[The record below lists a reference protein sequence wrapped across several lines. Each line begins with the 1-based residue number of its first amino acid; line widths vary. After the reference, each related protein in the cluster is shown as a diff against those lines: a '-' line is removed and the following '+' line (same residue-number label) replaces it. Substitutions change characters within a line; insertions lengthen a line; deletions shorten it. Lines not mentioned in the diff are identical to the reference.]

1 MDEHSP
7 LRLRLRL
14 TKLAGDRS
22 RCRGRGARREFHIA
36 RAVRGRYGLD
46 EGLYSSSGN
55 VIFANIH
62 AVRLFAQNINSTRDL
77 VRFPEQAVKA
87 GQINA
92 MALIDEILHYVAHL
106 YQEHTGV
113 RVFKEAHERLV
124 RTLGKEVDATLEAFV
139 AEFPPLAVHRN
150 ELSPSAYLAGTTGGI
165 ANREVILEELLL
177 LWIANVNPAFA
188 PFRELFDDSSL
199 AEHSAYKKIVAE
211 LSDYFRGKPPFG
223 PDNESVVDMLRRP
236 ALAVPH
242 SLTGQL
248 QYIRDRWGMLLGRF
262 LLRLLSSLDLVREE
276 EARFGWGAPGP
287 APQKALAFGGADLE
301 HERFSPDREW
311 MPRVVL
317 IAKSALVW
325 LDQLSKRYGRPIA
338 RLSDIPD
345 EELDLLNAQ
354 GFTGLWLIGLWQR
367 SKASRRIKQ
376 LCGNPEAEASA
387 YSIDSYAIAQELGGW
402 DSLSS
407 LRERCWR
414 RGIRLASDMVP
425 NHTGIDSTWV
435 VEHPERF
442 IQTSE
447 PPFPSYSYGGEN
459 LSSIPGVGIFLED
472 HYFTKSDAAVT
483 FKRLDFNTGEA
494 RYIYHGNDG
503 THTPW
508 NDTAQLNFL
517 DPAVREA
524 VIQTILHV
532 AHNFPIIRF
541 DAAMTLAKRHIQRLW
556 YPEPGAGGAIPSR
569 SEYGITKED
578 FESAI
583 PVEFWREVVDRVASE
598 LPDTLLLAEAF
609 WMMEGY
615 FVRTLGMHRVYNS
628 AFMNMLK
635 SEDNASYRATI
646 KNTLEFDPDI
656 LKRFV
661 NFMNNPDE
669 ETAIAQFGKGDK
681 YFGVCTM
688 MVTMPGLPM
697 FGHGQIE
704 GFAEKYGMEY
714 RRAYRQEVPD
724 EDLVR
729 RHEREIFPLM
739 KERHLFAEVGSFRLY
754 DFYTS
759 NQTVDENVFAYSN
772 RCGEESAL
780 VVYNNRIERT
790 AGWINRSVPYA
801 LKEPGSGKRKVSTTL
816 ASALGLHGEGERYA
830 VLREQ
835 RSGLSFIRSSG
846 ELCERGLYVELAGYQ
861 TQVFL
866 RIFEVQDN
874 EQHHY
879 GRLAAKL
886 SGRGVPDVDAA
897 LREIFLE
904 PVHLAFSRVMNASL
918 LARLAGA
925 AGEEKKSLLESLG
938 PDYREFLRLG
948 SDYSSGDFREEIVGR
963 MERSVGAV
971 REVVALANGSLPAL
985 EGYASYLGVGLQLN
999 RYAPHLLLCVALLKP
1014 IGAIVPG
1021 ELAAQSRSLIDE
1033 WSLGPLCETSLR
1045 DAGAPRSLL
1054 PRLVQLIKILVRQQ
1068 DWLRES
1074 DPSQSGYSAM
1084 VRFLSDPETQGYLGV
1099 NRYEEVL
1106 WFNREAYLDLV
1117 WWISAAAAAGALE
1130 GTEAAEE
1137 AKTAIGRIFSI
1148 VQDWLRILDESE
1160 YRVDKLVASLRSLHE
1175 TRERSAA
1182 AAKRAS
1188 SRKRGTP
1195 TPKSGAH

>member
-1 MDEHSP
+1 MDAHSP
-7 LRLRLRL
+7 FRLRLRL
-14 TKLAGDRS
+14 TKIAGDRS

-36 RAVRGRYGLD
+36 RLVREKYGFN

-55 VIFANIH
+55 VIFPDLH
-62 AVRLFAQNINSTRDL
+62 AVRLFAQKINAAQDL
-77 VRFPEQAVKA
+77 VQYPERAVQA

-92 MALIDEILHYVAHL
+92 MALIDEILHYVVHL
-106 YQEHTGV
+106 YQEQTGV
-113 RVFKEAHERLV
+113 RVFKEANERLV
-124 RTLGKEVDATLEAFV
+124 RALGDELDATLERFV
-139 AEFPPLAVHRN
+139 AKFPPLAVHRN
-150 ELSPSAYLAGTTGGI
+150 ELSPGAYLAAATGGI

-177 LWIANVNPAFA
+177 LWIANVNPAFS
-188 PFRELFDDSSL
+188 PFRELFDDTDL
-199 AEHSAYKKIVAE
+199 AQQTAYLKIVAE
-211 LSDYFRGKPPFG
+211 LGDYFRGKPPFG
-223 PDNESVVDMLRRP
+223 PDNENLVDMLHSP
-236 ALAVPH
+236 AIAVPH
-242 SLTGQL
+242 SLSGQL
-248 QYIRDRWGMLLGRF
+248 GYIRDRWGMLLGRF

-276 EARFGWGAPGP
+276 QARIGWGAPGP
-287 APQKALAFGGADLE
+287 APQEAIAYGGADLE

-317 IAKSALVW
+317 MAKSALVW
-325 LDQLSKRYGRPIA
+325 LDQLSKRYGRSIT
-338 RLSDIPD
+338 RLSEIPD
-345 EELDLLNAQ
+345 EELDRLSAQ

-387 YSIDSYAIAQELGGW
+387 YSLDSYAIAQELGGW
-402 DSLSS
+402 DALSS

-435 VEHPERF
+435 IEHPERF

-447 PPFPSYSYGGEN
+447 PPFPSYSYGEEN
-459 LSSIPGVGIFLED
+459 LSPVPGIGIFLED

-483 FKRLDFNTGEA
+483 FKRVDFVTGEA

-532 AHNFPIIRF
+532 ARNFPIIRF

-569 SEYGITKED
+569 SEYGVAKAD
-578 FESAI
+578 FENALPI
-583 PVEFWREVVDRVASE
+583 EFWREVVDRVASE
-598 LPDTLLLAEAF
+598 VPDTLLLAEAF

-635 SEDNASYRATI
+635 TEDNASYRATI

-681 YFGVCTM
+681 YIGVCTM

-724 EDLVR
+724 DDLVR

-754 DFYTS
+754 DFHVS
-759 NQTVDENVFAYSN
+759 EQTVDENVFAYSN
-772 RCGEESAL
+772 RCGEESVL
-780 VVYNNRIERT
+780 VVYNNRLERT
-790 AGWINRSVPYA
+790 AGRINRSVPYA
-801 LKEPGSGKRKVSTTL
+801 LKEPGNAKRKIDTTL
-816 ASALGLHGEGERYA
+816 AAALGLHAEGERYA
-830 VLREQ
+830 IFRDQ
-835 RSGLSFIRSSG
+835 RSGLSFLRSSR
-846 ELCERGLYVELAGYQ
+846 ELCERGLYIELSGYQ

-866 RIFEVQDN
+866 RILEIQDD

-879 GRLAAKL
+879 ARLAARL
-886 SGRGVPDVDAA
+886 EGRGVPDVDAA
-897 LREIFLE
+897 LKEIFLE
-904 PVHLAFSRVMNASL
+904 PVHLASFL
-918 LARLAGA
+918 TRLAGA
-925 AGEEKKSLLESLG
+925 SEAKEDESQLAGLAAA
-938 PDYREFLRLG
+938 YREFLRVG
-948 SDYSSGDFREEIVGR
+948 SDFSGGQFREEIIGR
-963 MERSVGAV
+963 MERGVRAV
-971 REVVALANGSLPAL
+971 RDVVALASGPLPEL
-985 EGYASYLGVGLQLN
+985 ESYASYLGVGLQLN
-999 RYAPHLLLCVALLKP
+999 RYAPHLLLCVALLQP

-1021 ELAAQSRSLIDE
+1021 ELAARSRSLIDE
-1033 WSLGPLCETSLR
+1033 WSLGSLCETALR
-1045 DAGAPRSLL
+1045 EVGAPRSLL
-1054 PRLVQLIKILVRQQ
+1054 FRLVQLVKILVRQRG
-1068 DWLRES
+1068 WLRQDDPTES
-1074 DPSQSGYSAM
+1074 ALSAM
-1084 VRFLSDPETQGYLGV
+1084 TRLLADSETQGYLGV
-1099 NRYEEVL
+1099 NRHEEVL
-1106 WFNREAYLDLV
+1106 WFNREAYIDFV
-1117 WWISAAAAAGALE
+1117 WWISASAAVGAF
-1130 GTEAAEE
+1130 EAADGAEE
-1137 AKTAIGRIFSI
+1137 RKTAIERIFRI
-1148 VQDWLRILDESE
+1148 VQDWLRVLDESE
-1160 YRVDKLVASLRSLHE
+1160 YKVDKLVAALQPLRESKGS
-1175 TRERSAA
+1175 RVAG
-1182 AAKRAS
+1182 AKGAS
-1188 SRKRGTP
+1188 PRKRGTSAP
-1195 TPKSGAH
+1195 RSGAH